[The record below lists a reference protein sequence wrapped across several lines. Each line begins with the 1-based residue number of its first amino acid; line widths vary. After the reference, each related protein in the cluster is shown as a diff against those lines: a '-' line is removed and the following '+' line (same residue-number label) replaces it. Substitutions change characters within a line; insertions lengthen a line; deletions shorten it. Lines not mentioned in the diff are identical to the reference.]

1 MWDGEALYV
10 PEVKVAFEGAMSN
23 HFSTLNPK
31 VSDLKDEW
39 QKWVH
44 NISATT
50 LENVGVCKMW
60 WRHKL
65 GLSPTTF
72 KLITAK
78 KVAYLA
84 KLGLGVSL
92 VSKATYKAANA
103 TVKKA
108 VVCDVN
114 AYLKRQVDTASRLRE

>member
-1 MWDGEALYV
+1 LLVGFVTAAILRAQQRVAPGRGMWDGEALYV

-50 LENVGVCKMW
+50 LENVGVCKM
-60 WRHKL
+60 
-65 GLSPTTF
+65 
-72 KLITAK
+72 
-78 KVAYLA
+78 
-84 KLGLGVSL
+84 
-92 VSKATYKAANA
+92 
-103 TVKKA
+103 
-108 VVCDVN
+108 
-114 AYLKRQVDTASRLRE
+114 